1 MLNLFKNVLK
11 KLLTFPWI
19 EQKVISKVIKGG
31 RDNMMS
37 LALSASGARQTRGN
51 VYGAIGPDSRRIS
64 KLSSSLHF
72 HTRSLSKF
80 FPIIKYIGKSFRR
93 PAILHE

>member
-1 MLNLFKNVLK
+1 
-11 KLLTFPWI
+11 
-19 EQKVISKVIKGG
+19 
-31 RDNMMS
+31 MMS

-93 PAILHE
+93 PAILHK